1 MASRRSIGWSGRSW
15 RKSRTDRPAASSGSS
30 TTARDIAGRQRLNAS
45 SDNGPNVIPVFTPIH
60 ASWLNQIEIYFSVV
74 QRKVLTPGDFADLT
88 ALEAALRGFQHRYET
103 AARPFEWTFTR
114 QDLAALLNRL
124 ALAEQRPAA

>member
-1 MASRRSIGWSGRSW
+1 
-15 RKSRTDRPAASSGSS
+15 
-30 TTARDIAGRQRLNAS
+30 
-45 SDNGPNVIPVFTPIH
+45 VIPVFTPIH

-103 AARPFEWTFTR
+103 ATRPFEWTFMR